1 MLACLVRGGTE
12 AVTSEAV
19 RPTCGWRLSSRVRFL
34 QMFALRLTVAGL
46 EGKKRGKAEPASA
59 FSKSELGFLHRAPK
73 SSGGDDISS
82 QPRFPLKKTRAERH
96 TQTTATTHIC
106 VARLRG
112 RGRRHLILVSLA
124 ALSRRPSRRCPRRR
138 CRSPRRRGGWSS
150 RSPASHRGSPARGP
164 PRTFGARH
172 LVRVRV

>member
-46 EGKKRGKAEPASA
+46 GGKKRGKAEPASA

-82 QPRFPLKKTRAERH
+82 QPRF
-96 TQTTATTHIC
+96 
-106 VARLRG
+106 RL
-112 RGRRHLILVSLA
+112 
-124 ALSRRPSRRCPRRR
+124 
-138 CRSPRRRGGWSS
+138 
-150 RSPASHRGSPARGP
+150 
-164 PRTFGARH
+164 
-172 LVRVRV
+172 